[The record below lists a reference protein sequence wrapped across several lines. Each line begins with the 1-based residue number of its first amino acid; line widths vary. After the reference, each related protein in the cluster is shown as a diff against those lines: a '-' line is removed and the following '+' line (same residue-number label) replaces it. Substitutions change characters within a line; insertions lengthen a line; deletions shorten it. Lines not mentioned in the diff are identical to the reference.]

1 MKELNNKKIE
11 MYNLNKT
18 IEEMKSKCEK
28 EMITVF
34 TKKINEMSEGRITTF
49 EAKQIVS
56 DIISNY
62 KEIYSEPRY

>member
-1 MKELNNKKIE
+1 MKELNNKKME

-18 IEEMKSKCEK
+18 IEEMKSKYEK

-56 DIISNY
+56 NIINNY
-62 KEIYSEPRY
+62 KDIYSEPRY